1 MSQDYQQKPYTD
13 KRLDFSNIL
22 ITDSKDYVINEF
34 LNKANKYIKF
44 SKFKIHFNLFI
55 ATLEIILDY
64 KLEDILDYMH
74 VNSLINSSIQIDYK
88 GETVLLNSLSTY
100 VMGIIIDAL
109 TKAIEVDKSESNEQ
123 KKRIRDK
130 INKYIDDNTGVS
142 NYSSSL
148 INNGS
153 LKEILKSNNGLD
165 INLIK
170 KKVSNSIVGID
181 KEPALFL
188 LKSPLFSLYNFLIK
202 LEDRENTIKSE
213 FNFLIT
219 NLLLVNVIKYYFLSE
234 FLLKLLLDTRNN
246 VDNID
251 NSSIESSDFNLKDLG
266 SIVDYNDIN
275 GNKYNSSS
283 VEIID
288 LLFTNYKKGNL
299 IKNDFNYSENNGLGL
314 FVETISVGNIRKKSS
329 YNIDNMKNKI
339 YIILKEIN
347 GINILLKENRNIFF
361 KANVNN
367 ITDPTS
373 HRLQKQYDKDNLN
386 IYIDKVN
393 KDINKINL
401 KNLNIQKQYEKSKNL
416 YIILVIFII
425 LYILLN
431 IYSIAYTNSESILY
445 INAVVAVTILLTKFY
460 KLIANSY
467 KTLVKDLN
475 N

>member
-64 KLEDILDYMH
+64 KLEDLLDYMH

-130 INKYIDDNTGVS
+130 INKYIYDNTGVS

-339 YIILKEIN
+339 YIILKQIN

-367 ITDPTS
+367 ITDSTKA
-373 HRLQKQYDKDNLN
+373 RLQKQYDKDNLN

>member
-1 MSQDYQQKPYTD
+1 MSQDYQQKSYTD
-13 KRLDFSNIL
+13 KRLDFDNIL
-22 ITDSKDYVINEF
+22 ITDSKDF
-34 LNKANKYIKF
+34 LVNQFLDKANENIKF

-64 KLEDILDYMH
+64 KLEDLLDYMH
-74 VNSLINSSIQIDYK
+74 VNSLINSSIQINYK
-88 GETVLLNSLSTY
+88 GENVLLNSLSTY
-100 VMGIIIDAL
+100 VMSIIIDAL
-109 TKAIEVDKSESNEQ
+109 TKAIEVDTSESNEQ
-123 KKRIRDK
+123 KKNIRDK
-130 INKYIDDNTGVS
+130 INKYIDDNIGVN

-165 INLIK
+165 INSIK
-170 KKVSNSIVGID
+170 KKVDKSIVGID

-188 LKSPLFSLYNFLIK
+188 LNSPLFSLYNFLIK
-202 LEDRENTIKSE
+202 LEDRENNIKSE
-213 FNFLIT
+213 VNFLIT

-246 VDNID
+246 VNNID
-251 NSSIESSDFNLKDLG
+251 NSSIESIDFNLKNLG
-266 SIVDYNDIN
+266 SIVNYNDIN
-275 GNKYNSSS
+275 GNNYDNDS
-283 VEIID
+283 VQILD

-299 IKNDFNYSENNGLGL
+299 IKNDFNYSENNGL
-314 FVETISVGNIRKKSS
+314 FVEIISVGNIRKKSS

-339 YIILKEIN
+339 YIILKQIN
-347 GINILLKENRNIFF
+347 GINVLLKENRNIFF
-361 KANVNN
+361 KQNVNN
-367 ITDPTS
+367 ITDPTRA
-373 HRLQKQYDKDNLN
+373 RLQKQYDKDNLN

-416 YIILVIFII
+416 YIVLVIFII

>member
-1 MSQDYQQKPYTD
+1 MSQDYQQKSYTD
-13 KRLDFSNIL
+13 KRLDFNNIL
-22 ITDSKDYVINEF
+22 ITDSKDF
-34 LNKANKYIKF
+34 LVNQFLDKANEDIKF

-64 KLEDILDYMH
+64 KLEDLLDYMH

-142 NYSSSL
+142 NYSSGL

-170 KKVSNSIVGID
+170 KKVTNSIVGID
-181 KEPALFL
+181 QEPALFL
-188 LKSPLFSLYNFLIK
+188 LNSPLFSLYNFLIK
-202 LEDRENTIKSE
+202 LEDRENNIKSE
-213 FNFLIT
+213 VNFLIT

-246 VDNID
+246 VNNID
-251 NSSIESSDFNLKDLG
+251 NSSIESIDFNLKNLG

-275 GNKYNSSS
+275 GNNYDNDS
-283 VEIID
+283 VQIID

-299 IKNDFNYSENNGLGL
+299 IKDDFNYSENNGL

-339 YIILKEIN
+339 YIILKQIN

-367 ITDPTS
+367 ITDPTRA
-373 HRLQKQYDKDNLN
+373 RLQKQYDKDNLN

>member
-130 INKYIDDNTGVS
+130 INKYIYDNTGVS